1 MASLSQSGPPVALF
15 LPLAVAWFAFVMWVL
30 SWVSGWRGLAR
41 NFGTDTGD
49 RPESMRWLRS
59 ARLGLASYDCCLWV
73 GGDERGLYLR
83 PVLPL
88 RLSHASL
95 RIPWSEIRAWERKK
109 FLFWW
114 SDTLHLGPTRLRLK
128 VPSSAMESLTPYL
141 EACRDGFVQ
150 TRLR

>member
-1 MASLSQSGPPVALF
+1 MASLSQSGPALELF
-15 LPLAVAWFAFVMWVL
+15 LPLAALWFAFVLWVL

-41 NFGTDTGD
+41 NFGTDAGD

-59 ARLGLASYDCCLWV
+59 ARLGWASYNHCLWM

-88 RLSHASL
+88 RLSHSPL

-109 FLFWW
+109 FLFRWT
-114 SDTLHLGPTRLRLK
+114 DTLLLGPTHLRLT
-128 VPSSAMESLTPYL
+128 VPSSAMESLTAYL
-141 EACRDGFVQ
+141 EDGRDGRVQ